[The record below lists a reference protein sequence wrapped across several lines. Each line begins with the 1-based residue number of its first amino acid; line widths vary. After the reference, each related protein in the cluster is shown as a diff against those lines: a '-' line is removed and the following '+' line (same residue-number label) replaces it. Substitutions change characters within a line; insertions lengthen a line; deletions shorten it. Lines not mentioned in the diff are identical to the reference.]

1 MKVNEFASNF
11 QYENAVM
18 TGGNFTNNLVQSGD
32 SANLD
37 SEAEVSVSNI
47 YTDESNGKKLGRV
60 KLELNG
66 TFSVTDHPEANCTY
80 HFVFNGEFS
89 TPVDTPD
96 KDFHKALWFNG
107 STALYG
113 IARAKIET
121 ISSMIMQS
129 GKISLPM
136 VNMVELVKE
145 QYKQKMQAA
154 AEK

>member
-18 TGGNFTNNLVQSGD
+18 TEGSFTNNLVQSGD

-37 SEAEVSVSNI
+37 SEVEVSVSNI
-47 YTDESNGKKLGRV
+47 YTDDTSNKKLGRV

-80 HFVFNGEFS
+80 RFVFNGEFS
-89 TPVDTPD
+89 TSQDTPD
-96 KDFHKALWFNG
+96 KDFYKALWFNG

-136 VNMVELVKE
+136 INMVELVKE
-145 QYKQKMQAA
+145 QHKQKMQST